1 MFGSDGLFDSNLAR
15 KSNLKFRRVLLKI
28 SGEALQGKLDFG
40 IDPQFLETVCH
51 QIEEIRSLGC
61 EVAVAVGGGNIWR
74 GVEMAEKIGID
85 RATAD
90 YMGMLATVMNSLAI
104 QAMLEKMGIPTR
116 VQTAIDMQKIAE
128 PYIRRKAI
136 RHLEKGRVVIFAAGV
151 GSPFFSSDT
160 AAALRAI
167 EIGAE
172 VFLRGTKVEGI
183 YTADPKIEKDA
194 QLFSKLTYTEYLA
207 KDLKAM
213 DATAVA
219 LCRENKIPI
228 IVFNINEPENIKKL
242 ILGEKIGTEVK
253 EG

>member
-1 MFGSDGLFDSNLAR
+1 MFGSEDLSVSSSG
-15 KSNLKFRRVLLKI
+15 KKHNLKFHRVLLKL
-28 SGEALQGKLDFG
+28 SGEALQGKLDYG
-40 IDPQFLETVCH
+40 IDPQFLETICR
-51 QIEEIRSLGC
+51 QIEEIRNLGC

-90 YMGMLATVMNSLAI
+90 YMGMLATVMNALAI

-116 VQTAIDMQKIAE
+116 VQTAIDMHKVAE

-151 GSPFFSSDT
+151 GSPFFTSDT

-183 YTADPKIEKDA
+183 YTADPKVDKDA
-194 QLFSKLTYTEYLA
+194 QLFSNLTYTEYLA

-219 LCRENKIPI
+219 LCRENRIPI
-228 IVFNINEPENIKKL
+228 IVFNINDPENIKKL

>member
-1 MFGSDGLFDSNLAR
+1 MFGSDGSFDSNLVR
-15 KSNLKFRRVLLKI
+15 KSNLMFRRVLLKI

-40 IDPQFLETVCH
+40 IDPQFLETVCR
-51 QIEEIRSLGC
+51 QIEEIRNLGC
-61 EVAVAVGGGNIWR
+61 EVAVAVGGGNLWR

-183 YTADPKIEKDA
+183 YTADPKKEKDA